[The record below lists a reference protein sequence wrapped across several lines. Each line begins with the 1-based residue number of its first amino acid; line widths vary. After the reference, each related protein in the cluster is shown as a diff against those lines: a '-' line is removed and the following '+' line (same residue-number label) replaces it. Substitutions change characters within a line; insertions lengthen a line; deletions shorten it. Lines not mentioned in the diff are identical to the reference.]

1 MAADVVHEVTP
12 AQLVEAV
19 AGAGGLVGVN
29 AAARILNVAPPN
41 FKRYRPRLTEVEVE
55 GSASVFVRPEVE
67 ALAAELEAARASRAS
82 D

>member
-19 AGAGGLVGVN
+19 ADAGGLVGVN
-29 AAARILNVAPPN
+29 AAARIMRIPPSN
-41 FKRYRPRLTEVEVE
+41 FKRYRPRLTEIRVE

-67 ALAAELEAARASRAS
+67 VIAAELAESRAARGG